1 MDERPELRLL
11 FLTTENSK
19 PSVERDM
26 KYVGYVD
33 VRTNESNISE
43 EKWESSDSTNE
54 TENQNLNAYKINLSR
69 KVSKKN
75 GTMYLAVFSVP
86 ITNSKHSK
94 GK

>member
-19 PSVERDM
+19 PSVERDL
-26 KYVGYVD
+26 KYVGFVD
-33 VRTNESNISE
+33 VRTNEPNTSE
-43 EKWESSDSTNE
+43 EKWVSSDPTNE

-86 ITNSKHSK
+86 MNSKDSK
-94 GK
+94 G

>member
-1 MDERPELRLL
+1 
-11 FLTTENSK
+11 
-19 PSVERDM
+19 M

-43 EKWESSDSTNE
+43 EKWASSDSTNE

-86 ITNSKHSK
+86 ISNSKDSK
-94 GK
+94 G